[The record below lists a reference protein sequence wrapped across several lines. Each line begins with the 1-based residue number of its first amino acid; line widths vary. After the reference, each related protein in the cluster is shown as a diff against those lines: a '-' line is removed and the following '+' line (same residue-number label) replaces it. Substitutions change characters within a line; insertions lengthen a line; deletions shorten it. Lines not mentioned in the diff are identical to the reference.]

1 MMTGVFSEKMYLPN
15 LPRRPPVAALSSLS
29 RANGMSFVN
38 NLFANPIG
46 VFLLSQPGQ
55 TAKGG
60 GTDRNRGC
68 GPKRTTKTRKEKTST
83 KAMAY
88 VRNVAIFYGDG
99 AHVARPLFPRWQRQ
113 LSNL

>member
-29 RANGMSFVN
+29 RANGISFVN

-55 TAKGG
+55 TAKKGG
-60 GTDRNRGC
+60 ER
-68 GPKRTTKTRKEKTST
+68 PKPWMWSKKDDENKEGEDKHEGNGI
-83 KAMAY
+83 
-88 VRNVAIFYGDG
+88 REERRHF
-99 AHVARPLFPRWQRQ
+99 LW
-113 LSNL
+113 

>member
-60 GTDRNRGC
+60 GPTETVDVVQKGL
-68 GPKRTTKTRKEKTST
+68 RKPG
-83 KAMAY
+83 
-88 VRNVAIFYGDG
+88 RRRQ
-99 AHVARPLFPRWQRQ
+99 ARRQ
-113 LSNL
+113 WHT